1 VRHVVLLRGVNV
13 GGHRT
18 FRPARLAEQL
28 QHLGAINIGAAGTFV
43 IRNQVTQAQLRAELA
58 ERLPFDTDIMICP
71 SREFV
76 RLVSQ
81 DWFAGRPSR
90 PDIVRFVSV
99 LSRVPRVAPPL
110 PITLPSRS
118 DRTGPTARGQW
129 LLRVLARDG
138 RFVIGEYRRQMK
150 AIGYLGTLDRVFGS
164 PATTRNWNTITAIAK
179 ALDR

>member
-28 QHLGAINIGAAGTFV
+28 QHLGAVNIGAAGTFV
-43 IRNQVTQAQLRAELA
+43 IQKPITQARLRMELA
-58 ERLPFDTDIMICP
+58 SRLPFETDIMICRG
-71 SREFV
+71 REFV
-76 RLVSQ
+76 RLASR

-99 LSRVPRVAPPL
+99 LSRAPRVSPKLPL
-110 PITLPSRS
+110 TQPV
-118 DRTGPTARGQW
+118 RGLW
-129 LLRVLARDG
+129 LLRVLAQDG

-150 AIGYLGTLDRVFGS
+150 AIGHLGALDRVFGS
-164 PATTRNWNTITAIAK
+164 SATTRNWNTITAIVKVLNRGATE
-179 ALDR
+179 